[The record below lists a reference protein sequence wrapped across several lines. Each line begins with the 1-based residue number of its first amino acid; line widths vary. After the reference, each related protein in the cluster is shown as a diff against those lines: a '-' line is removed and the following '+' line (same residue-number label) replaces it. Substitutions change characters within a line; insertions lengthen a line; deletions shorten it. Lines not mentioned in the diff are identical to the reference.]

1 MCKLLADAAI
11 AGVKVQRLSAKLT
24 AVDEDTA
31 CSTAFTKA
39 GMSASDGACVAT
51 VASSGKRRRLSA
63 TKYDVE
69 LLFSSSNVN
78 DDAAPVVVAKRGDC
92 TTPPT

>member
-51 VASSGKRRRLSA
+51 VASSGKRCRLSA